1 MKSKQVL
8 IIGNLKQNPAT
19 LKEAV
24 SLSKEYIKIKKSFK
38 WIKIGIALP
47 YPFLYPIQKELGKSL
62 DLYAQAISSETNGAH
77 TGEVSNLQL
86 NSIGIKNTIIGH
98 SERRAK
104 GETNTDIAKQIENA
118 LSKNMN
124 IVLCVG
130 ENSRHDDAAHIKF
143 VEEQIGTALQKVKK
157 SEIKNIIVAYEPVW
171 AIGTGAVRSA
181 NQNEIYEM
189 TITIRK
195 KLVDLFGKNTGAEIP
210 IIYGGSV
217 NEINAKEI
225 MSVHNIDGMLLGR
238 ASLDIN
244 EMKKIINQIKR

>member
-24 SLSKEYIKIKKSFK
+24 SLSKEYIKIKKNFK

-47 YPFLYPIQKELGKSL
+47 YPFLYPVQKELGKSL
-62 DLYAQAISSETNGAH
+62 DIYAQTISNENNGPY
-77 TGEVSNLQL
+77 TGEVSAGQI
-86 NSIGIKNTIIGH
+86 NSIGIKHTIIGH

-104 GETNTDIAKQIENA
+104 GETNKNIAQQIENA
-118 LSKNMN
+118 LNKSMK
-124 IVLCVG
+124 IILCVG
-130 ENSRHDDAAHIKF
+130 ESERHNDASHIHF
-143 VEEQIGTALQKVKK
+143 VEDQIQTALIDIRKID
-157 SEIKNIIVAYEPVW
+157 SKNITIAYEPVW
-171 AIGTGAVRSA
+171 AIGTNATRGA

-189 TITIRK
+189 AIVIRK
-195 KLVDLFGKNTGAEIP
+195 KLVDLFGKNSGGEIP

-217 NEINAKEI
+217 NSENAQEI
-225 MSVHNIDGMLLGR
+225 MSVHHIDGMLLGR
-238 ASLDIN
+238 ASLDIT